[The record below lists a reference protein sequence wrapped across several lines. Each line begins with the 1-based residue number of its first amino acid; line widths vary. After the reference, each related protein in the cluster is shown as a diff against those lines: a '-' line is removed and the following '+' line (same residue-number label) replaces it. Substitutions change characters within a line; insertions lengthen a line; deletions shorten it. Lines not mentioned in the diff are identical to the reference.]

1 MITRSIR
8 KMIGIEGEMTRKR
21 MNTERKISRMIEGE
35 MKGSGYVK
43 ERLSCFFVTMKCSKA
58 SIF

>member
-8 KMIGIEGEMTRKR
+8 RMIGIEEETTRKR
-21 MNTERKISRMIEGE
+21 MNTGRKTSRMIEGE

-43 ERLSCFFVTMKCSKA
+43 EPLS
-58 SIF
+58 